1 MTIQGFWAA
10 IPTGTFQDFG
20 PNLICSTAFSFINC
34 PTHKPRLTNVLK
46 VAGLVVLA
54 KAIEAFILATWKTLQ
69 DETCRR
75 LQKDP
80 EPLTKEI
87 KLAASI
93 TSWVVMIYL
102 QHYMEPKIHP
112 RTVFIAL
119 ITSIPF
125 AFLRNQENG
134 T

>member
-1 MTIQGFWAA
+1 MILDGFWAA
-10 IPTGTFQDFG
+10 IPPSTFQNFG
-20 PNLICSTAFSFINC
+20 ANLICSTAYSFLNC
-34 PTHKPRLTNVLK
+34 PTHKPRFNNALK
-46 VAGLVVLA
+46 VAGLVLLA
-54 KAIEAFILATWKTLQ
+54 KTIETFILATWKTLQ
-69 DETCRR
+69 DDACHR

-87 KLAASI
+87 KLAACI

-102 QHYMEPKIHP
+102 QPYMEPKIHP

-119 ITSIPF
+119 LTSIPF
-125 AFLRNQENG
+125 AFLKNDENG